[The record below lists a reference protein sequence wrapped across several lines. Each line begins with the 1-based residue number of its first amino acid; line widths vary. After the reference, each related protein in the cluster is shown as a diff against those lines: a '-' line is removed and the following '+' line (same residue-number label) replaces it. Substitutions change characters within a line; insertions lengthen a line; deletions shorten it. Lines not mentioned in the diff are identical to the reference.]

1 MRSVVFVVNRALVR
15 DPRGFGRRCRAAA
28 RKYGW
33 EPELAETGPGESGLG
48 LARQAV
54 TDGARLVF
62 AAGGDGTVRA
72 CAQAL
77 AGTGIPLAIVPL
89 GTANLTARALGI
101 PGRADLAIE
110 AGFRGRDRR
119 IDLAC
124 AELGDADQGRAEA
137 GTSGQGRAE
146 AGTSDQGRAEA
157 GVSGQG
163 RAEARASDQGRAQA
177 EVSDQG
183 RAQAEVSDQGRAS
196 GGGADGGS
204 GPGIMFA
211 AMAGIG
217 LDAAVVGAAHAA
229 GKRRLGWVAY
239 AVSGVAHL
247 SLPPREFTVRLDGG
261 EPLVRRARCVVV
273 GNAGLLPGGFWLL
286 PEARVDDGWL
296 DVGILAPSGILGW
309 PRVAGLVV
317 TRSRRAD
324 GQLER
329 FRARRVEISAA
340 VDLPRQIDGEVLS
353 PGRSLTVSVRPGVL
367 TVRQRRVGRTG
378 AGTTA
383 VRDKKARS

>member
-1 MRSVVFVVNRALVR
+1 MRSVVFVVNRTLVR
-15 DPRGFGRRCRAAA
+15 DPRGFGRRCLAAA
-28 RKYGW
+28 RNFGW
-33 EPELAETGPGESGLG
+33 EPLLAETGPGESGLG
-48 LARQAV
+48 LAHRAV
-54 TDGARLVF
+54 ADGAGLVF

-77 AGTGIPLAIVPL
+77 AGTGVPLAIVPL

-101 PGRADLAIE
+101 PARTGPAIE
-110 AGFRGRDRR
+110 VGFRGRDHR
-119 IDLAC
+119 IDLAS
-124 AELGDADQGRAEA
+124 AELGRAAEGRAAE
-137 GTSGQGRAE
+137 GRA
-146 AGTSDQGRAEA
+146 AEGSSA
-157 GVSGQG
+157 
-163 RAEARASDQGRAQA
+163 D
-177 EVSDQG
+177 EVS
-183 RAQAEVSDQGRAS
+183 AS
-196 GGGADGGS
+196 
-204 GPGIMFA
+204 PVLFA

-217 LDAAVVGAAHAA
+217 LDAAVVEAAHAE

-286 PEARVDDGWL
+286 PEARCDDGWL
-296 DVGILAPSGILGW
+296 DVGILAPTGVLGW
-309 PRVAGLVV
+309 PRVAGLVL

-340 VDLPRQIDGEVLS
+340 MDLPRQVDGEVIA

-367 TVRQRRVGRTG
+367 TVRVGNSGRTG
-378 AGTTA
+378 EAPPL

>member
-1 MRSVVFVVNRALVR
+1 MAFGRIDRRAGQWTMPSVVFVVNRALVR
-15 DPRGFGRRCRAAA
+15 DPRGFGRRCLAAA
-28 RKYGW
+28 RNFGW
-33 EPELAETGPGESGLG
+33 EPVLTETSPGESGLG
-48 LARQAV
+48 LARRAV
-54 TDGARLVF
+54 ADGAGLVF

-101 PGRADLAIE
+101 PARAGLAIE

-124 AELGDADQGRAEA
+124 AELGDAGSAA
-137 GTSGQGRAE
+137 G
-146 AGTSDQGRAEA
+146 
-157 GVSGQG
+157 
-163 RAEARASDQGRAQA
+163 
-177 EVSDQG
+177 
-183 RAQAEVSDQGRAS
+183 
-196 GGGADGGS
+196 
-204 GPGIMFA
+204 ILFA

-247 SLPPREFTVRLDGG
+247 SLAPREFTVRLDGG

-286 PEARVDDGWL
+286 PEAKCDDGWL
-296 DVGILAPSGILGW
+296 DVGILAPTGVLGW

-340 VDLPRQIDGEVLS
+340 ADLPRQVDGEVIA

-367 TVRQRRVGRTG
+367 TVRVGNSGRTG
-378 AGTTA
+378 EAPPL

>member
-1 MRSVVFVVNRALVR
+1 MPSVVFVVNRALVR
-15 DPRGFGRRCRAAA
+15 DPRGFGRRCLAAA
-28 RKYGW
+28 RNFGW
-33 EPELAETGPGESGLG
+33 EPVLAETSPGESGLE

-54 TDGARLVF
+54 ADGAGLVF

-101 PGRADLAIE
+101 PTRVGPAIE
-110 AGFRGRDRR
+110 VGFRGRDRR

-124 AELGDADQGRAEA
+124 AELGDA
-137 GTSGQGRAE
+137 GQGRA
-146 AGTSDQGRAEA
+146 
-157 GVSGQG
+157 
-163 RAEARASDQGRAQA
+163 
-177 EVSDQG
+177 
-183 RAQAEVSDQGRAS
+183 
-196 GGGADGGS
+196 GGS
-204 GPGIMFA
+204 GADEGRAAGIAFV

-229 GKRRLGWVAY
+229 EKRRLGWVAY
-239 AVSGVAHL
+239 AASGVAHL

-286 PEARVDDGWL
+286 PEARCDDGWL
-296 DVGILAPSGILGW
+296 DVGILAPTGVLGW
-309 PRVAGLVV
+309 PRVAGLVL

-340 VDLPRQIDGEVLS
+340 MDLPRQVDGEVIA

-367 TVRQRRVGRTG
+367 TVRLRG
-378 AGTTA
+378 
-383 VRDKKARS
+383 